1 MSIISIASKA
11 SVSRG
16 LEYYENKNVIFWS
29 QVSENVYT
37 GYVKGSLEEPYCVT
51 INVEHPKKSTC
62 NCPHAEGKV
71 RVCKHK
77 IALYFT
83 IFSEEAERLLEEI
96 RMTEIEEEEKYSSRL
111 DEIEM
116 YVDSLSED
124 ELRTHLINALMEIE
138 ELYENEDRW

>member
-29 QVSENVYT
+29 QASENVYT
-37 GYVKGSLEEPYCVT
+37 GYVKGSLDEPYYVT
-51 INVEHPKKSTC
+51 INIEHPKKSTC

-77 IALYFT
+77 VALYFT